1 MALLNNTAVL
11 AAAAAFVSWVIV
23 SRVRTWYRL
32 CHIPGPPIAA
42 WSILWIFRHQISGR
56 MCIRMKAIC
65 EQYGP
70 VTRIGPNWVIC
81 NDPAEIRR
89 IWSVH
94 SGYQRSPWYKG
105 FRFDPSQDSVLT
117 ANENKAHHFIRSQL
131 LSGYN
136 GVLNNQEKPVDEQVV
151 KMLGVI
157 ERKYVSDSVVGVR
170 PMDMGKTFLHFTQ
183 DATAAV
189 GFGQSFGYIEAD
201 RDIFGGMAALEAMML
216 PVQLLA
222 LFPPLLALLKTP
234 PIMAL
239 LPKPTESQGL
249 GRLLGLIKAHV
260 DERYGETKVQG
271 TDVLQRFVESKL
283 SRAQVE
289 AEGLVMMIG
298 GTDTTATALRCAVF
312 YIATNASVCRRLQGE
327 VDAASLT
334 VARPVIADSEAK
346 RLLYLQAVIKEVLR
360 IWPPITGLMP
370 KISSNDDV
378 ICGVKVPAGTNVAWA
393 PFGIMRNRA
402 LFGDDAD
409 RFEPQRWLDAE
420 PARLKEME
428 AVQGLAFAAGTRWE
442 CLGRRMAYMEL
453 GKVLFEL
460 FLRYDFTMTDP
471 IKPFEWINHGFTVH
485 EHMNVTITKRRLGV
499 AV

>member
-1 MALLNNTAVL
+1 MTLLNTTAVL
-11 AAAAAFVSWVIV
+11 VSWVVV
-23 SRVRTWYRL
+23 SRVCTWYRL
-32 CHIPGPPIAA
+32 RHIPGPPIAA
-42 WSILWIFRHQISGR
+42 WSILKS
-56 MCIRMKAIC
+56 IC

-81 NDPAEIRR
+81 NNPAEIRR

-105 FRFDPSQDSVLT
+105 FRFDPGQDQDSVLT

-189 GFGQSFGYIEAD
+189 GFGQSFRYIEAD

-222 LFPPLLALLKTP
+222 LFPPLLTLLKTP
-234 PIMAL
+234 PIIAL
-239 LPKPTESQGL
+239 LPKPTDGQGL

-260 DERYGETKVQG
+260 DERYGETRVQG
-271 TDVLQRFVESKL
+271 TDVLQDE
-283 SRAQVE
+283 
-289 AEGLVMMIG
+289 I
-298 GTDTTATALRCAVF
+298 
-312 YIATNASVCRRLQGE
+312 
-327 VDAASLT
+327 DAASRT
-334 VARPVIADSEAK
+334 VARPV
-346 RLLYLQAVIKEVLR
+346 AVIKEVLR
-360 IWPPITGLMP
+360 IWPLITGLMP
-370 KISSNDDV
+370 KVSSSDDV

-393 PFGIMRNRA
+393 PFGIMQNRA

-409 RFEPQRWLDAE
+409 WFEPQRWLDAE

-442 CLGRRMAYMEL
+442 CLGIRMAYMEL

-471 IKPFEWINHGFTVH
+471 TKPFEWINHSFTVH
-485 EHMNVTITKRRLGV
+485 KHMNVNITKRGLGV
-499 AV
+499 AI